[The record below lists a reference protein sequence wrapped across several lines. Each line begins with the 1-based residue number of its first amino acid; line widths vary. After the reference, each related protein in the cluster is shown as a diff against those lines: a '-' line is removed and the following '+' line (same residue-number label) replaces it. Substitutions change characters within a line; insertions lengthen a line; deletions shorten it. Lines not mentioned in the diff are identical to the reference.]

1 MKLECLSVTVICSF
15 VFTPAFGA
23 EPVENLDSGLSV
35 LSAHAGSLVPEA
47 NAPGPHT
54 QIAKVSSEDKDLISG
69 RFDEQDRVLVHVLLD
84 GRTAL
89 EQVGLQIESLQ
100 GRVLDRNTSYR
111 HGILAA
117 YLPTD
122 QLENVARI
130 VGVRALTMEH
140 EPAKRSGKFSSQSRE
155 VLKTDLLNQKGF
167 NGDGI
172 TIGVI
177 SDSFNTAQYS
187 KRPPRT
193 NAEMDIKAGYL
204 PVVNVLQDFSGPG
217 LPFDEGR
224 AICQVAYAEAPH
236 CNEAFATGNI
246 SEVGFAN
253 NIVRLRTEANC
264 DVIDDDLG
272 YYDEPVFSDGILSE
286 AVDAVVTSKSL
297 PGKPVIYT
305 SSAGNDGN
313 NGYRSAYREL
323 SDADVRSAGH
333 HGNLKLDVSDP
344 DSPHYLNPALTAGG
358 WHNWN
363 PNGGSE
369 PVTTVT
375 VPAGL
380 LIPTG
385 FSYHL
390 FLQWDDPFDEDHG
403 ITNNYNFLI
412 FDADG
417 NFLKAVSGTTNS
429 FKVQQPFQST
439 GGLRSEVG
447 YQIAFTK
454 TTASDPQAGPP
465 PATHQ
470 LAMYTSLGGL
480 SVLTGTYFQP
490 APLNV
495 PIIYGHP
502 AAASAIGIAAYVFNW
517 KPAPPYQPAIE
528 NYTTPGPAY
537 IYFNQF
543 GQRMASPEVRLKPEV
558 AGVDG
563 VITTFF
569 YKPGYYN
576 YPFAFFGTSGSGPTV
591 AGVVALMLQAA
602 GGPGSLSVQQV
613 RSVLETTALPRSD
626 VREMAQA
633 RGANHESNVFVSA
646 LGSYYFGPNY
656 LTVNFFGPPGE
667 YIESLTIDGSKA
679 GLEFNTTASQF
690 VIGSANG
697 FSKSDV
703 TVESPA
709 NASPQFTLLFKKGVF
724 TDGASLTFTVGQDE
738 AGVYRGLTQSE
749 DEVGVDAL
757 DLAHG
762 ATFTS
767 HLAGHS
773 KETISGEFGAGRLVR
788 GYQQGDG
795 FGLIDAVAAVEAVRK
810 K

>member
-1 MKLECLSVTVICSF
+1 MKLECLSITVICSF
-15 VFTPAFGA
+15 VLTGAFGA
-23 EPVENLDSGLSV
+23 EPVENLDSGLSI
-35 LSAHAGSLVPEA
+35 LSAHAGLLMPEA
-47 NAPGPHT
+47 NAPGSHS
-54 QIAKVSSEDKDLISG
+54 QIATVSSEDKDLISG

-89 EQVGLQIESLQ
+89 EQVSPQIESLQ

-130 VGVRALTMEH
+130 VGVRALTIER
-140 EPAKRSGKFSSQSRE
+140 EPVKRTGKFSSQSRE
-155 VLKTDLLNQKGF
+155 VLQTDLLNQKGLK
-167 NGDGI
+167 GDGI
-172 TIGVI
+172 TIGVL
-177 SDSFNTAQYS
+177 SDSFNTAQYA
-187 KRPPRT
+187 KHPPRT
-193 NAEMDIKAGYL
+193 NAEMDVKEGYL
-204 PVVNVLQDFSGPG
+204 PAVNVLQDFGGPG
-217 LPFDEGR
+217 HPGSDEGR
-224 AICQVAYAEAPH
+224 AICQIAYAEAPH

-253 NIVRLRTEANC
+253 NIVLLRTEANC

-272 YYDEPVFSDGILSE
+272 YYDEPVFSDGIVSQ

-297 PGKPVIYT
+297 SGKPVIYT

-313 NGYRSAYREL
+313 NGYRSAYRQL

-333 HGNLKLDVSDP
+333 HGNLKLNVSDP

-375 VPAGL
+375 VPGSA
-380 LIPTG
+380 G
-385 FSYHL
+385 FSYSL

-417 NFLKAVSGTTNS
+417 NFLKAVSGDTNS

-439 GGLRSEVG
+439 GGLRLGVG
-447 YQIAFTK
+447 YQIAITK

-470 LAMYTSLGGL
+470 LALYTSLDGL

-502 AAASAIGIAAYVFNW
+502 MAASAIGVAAYVFNW
-517 KPAPPYQPAIE
+517 KPAPPYQPVIE

-537 IYFNQF
+537 IYLNQF

-576 YPFAFFGTSGSGPTV
+576 YPFAFFGTSASGPTV
-591 AGVVALMLQAA
+591 AGAVALMLQAA
-602 GGPGSLSVQQV
+602 GGPGSLSVKQV
-613 RSVLETTALPRSD
+613 RSVLESTALPRPD
-626 VREMAQA
+626 VREMAHA
-633 RGANHESNVFVSA
+633 RGASHQSNVLVSA
-646 LGSYYFGPNY
+646 LGSFYFGPNY
-656 LTVNFFGPPGE
+656 LTVNYFGPPGE

-679 GLEFNTTASQF
+679 GLVFDTESPHF

-697 FSKSDV
+697 FSSSDV
-703 TVESPA
+703 TVESPTS
-709 NASPQFTLLFKKGVF
+709 ASSKFTLQFKKGVF
-724 TDGASLTFTVGQDE
+724 TNGSSLTFTVGQDE
-738 AGVYRGLTQSE
+738 AGNYNGLTQSE

-757 DLAHG
+757 DLAQG
-762 ATFTS
+762 ATFTC

-773 KETISGEFGAGRLVR
+773 KESISGEFGAGGLVR
-788 GYQQGDG
+788 GYHPGDG